1 MAISGVGSTTSYR
14 DQWENKTG
22 VFGSDEEVEGS
33 ESSGNTE
40 KIWNAVFTD
49 KKENAVSTEDF
60 LSLMVAQ
67 MTNQDF
73 MNPMDDTQFVT
84 QLAQFSS
91 MQMMMEM
98 SNYTKTSYVMSLVG
112 KDVTAARMS
121 VSGEL
126 LKESGPVE
134 KVTLSNNEFG
144 IVVNGKTFTLE
155 QIMEIGKSSSK
166 DDTDTTTKPID
177 PEEDLNRK
185 EYLNSLIGREV
196 TIAAKGEDA
205 NGKYDYDITGIVEK
219 VSSKDGTYRVYV
231 NDEWHLLDSIIE
243 VGSKQVDD
251 EEEDIPPVA
260 DTDKTEDDT
269 KVEDTDKVDETDKV
283 EDTEPTD
290 KTDETEPTA
299 PTDTTPEDTPPV
311 ESVPTD
317 SIETEDTG
325 DTTETETGSEEETI
339 PLEEAKEV

>member
-33 ESSGNTE
+33 ESSSNTE

-49 KKENAVSTEDF
+49 KKENAVSTDDF

-112 KDVTAARMS
+112 KDVTAARMT

-126 LKESGPVE
+126 QKETGTVE

-144 IVVNGKTFTLE
+144 IVVNSKTFTLE
-155 QIMEIGKSSSK
+155 QIMEIGKSSSA
-166 DDTDTTTKPID
+166 DTDTTTKPIT

-196 TIAAKGEDA
+196 TILKKGEDG
-205 NGKYDYDITGIVEK
+205 NGEYTYDITGIVEK
-219 VSSKDGTYRVYV
+219 VSSKDGEYRVYV
-231 NDEWHLLDSIIE
+231 NDEWHSLDDVTE
-243 VGSKQVDD
+243 VGDKLVDD
-251 EEEDIPPVA
+251 EEEIPPVEDA
-260 DTDKTEDDT
+260 GKTDDDTKVDDTGKTEDDT
-269 KVEDTDKVDETDKV
+269 KVEDTETTGKTD
-283 EDTEPTD
+283 DTGATEPT
-290 KTDETEPTA
+290 
-299 PTDTTPEDTPPV
+299 PEDTTPPV